1 MDEELKQLF
10 AETAPEDRERM
21 ANTIAALRAVP
32 DEEPPR
38 RIAFVSDKVF
48 EPKWWQRFPAWG
60 FASASAL
67 AAAILA
73 HGYLTRPVTQVITAQ
88 APAATSTVDVKAL
101 EAQFDQ
107 RLEAALKKV
116 SADNDARVKLAVEET
131 ERRLNFE
138 HRAALLTV
146 EENMNL
152 MRKQMNRMFVAT
164 ADLGDAR

>member
-1 MDEELKQLF
+1 MDDELKELLSE
-10 AETAPEDRERM
+10 AAPEDRDRL

-60 FASASAL
+60 FASATAL
-67 AAAILA
+67 AAAIVT
-73 HGYLTRPVTQVITAQ
+73 HGYVTRPVTQVITAQ
-88 APAATSTVDVKAL
+88 APAVSAPVDAQAL
-101 EAQFDQ
+101 EVQLDQ
-107 RLEAALKKV
+107 KIEMALRKA
-116 SADNDARVKLAVEET
+116 SADNDARVKAAVEET

>member
-10 AETAPEDRERM
+10 AEAPPEDRERL

-32 DEEPPR
+32 DEDPPR

-60 FASASAL
+60 FASACAL
-67 AAAILA
+67 AGAVLA
-73 HGYLTRPVTQVITAQ
+73 HGYLTRPVTQAITAP
-88 APAATSTVDVKAL
+88 APAVSAPADLKAL
-101 EAQFDQ
+101 EAQFGQ
-107 RLEAALKKV
+107 RLDAALKKV
-116 SADNDARVKLAVEET
+116 SAENDARVKAAVEET
-131 ERRLNFE
+131 ERRLSFE

>member
-1 MDEELKQLF
+1 MDDELRELLSE
-10 AETAPEDRERM
+10 APPEDRDRL

-60 FASASAL
+60 FASATAL
-67 AAAILA
+67 AAAIVT
-73 HGYLTRPVTQVITAQ
+73 HGYVTRPVTQVIPAQ
-88 APAATSTVDVKAL
+88 APAVSAPVDAKAL
-101 EAQFDQ
+101 EVQLDQ
-107 RLEAALKKV
+107 KIEMALRKA
-116 SADNDARVKLAVEET
+116 SAENDARVKAAVEET

>member
-10 AETAPEDRERM
+10 AEAAPEDRERL

-60 FASASAL
+60 FASACAL
-67 AAAILA
+67 AGAVLA
-73 HGYLTRPVTQVITAQ
+73 HGYLTRPVTQVITA
-88 APAATSTVDVKAL
+88 PAATTAVDVEAL
-101 EAQFDQ
+101 EARFEQ
-107 RLEAALKKV
+107 RLEAALKKA
-116 SADNDARVKLAVEET
+116 SAENDARVKAAVEET

-138 HRAALLTV
+138 HRAALLTL
-146 EENMNL
+146 EENLNL
-152 MRKQMNRMFVAT
+152 MRKHMNRMFVAT